1 MPRRSTIPAAS
12 PSCRWGSAIP
22 GTGSSGDL
30 PPRRESAP
38 AWRAPPLK
46 LLPAIELTLVIGQYA
61 LDWHPRTTRKASL
74 TQTVQDWQ
82 QHWPS
87 VLPLPHPSLRNN
99 IWLKKNPWFA
109 AQIVPMPRGRIAALL
124 KG

>member
-1 MPRRSTIPAAS
+1 
-12 PSCRWGSAIP
+12 
-22 GTGSSGDL
+22 
-30 PPRRESAP
+30 
-38 AWRAPPLK
+38 
-46 LLPAIELTLVIGQYA
+46 
-61 LDWHPRTTRKASL
+61 
-74 TQTVQDWQ
+74 VQDWQ

-109 AQIVPMPRGRIAALL
+109 AEIVPMPRGRIAARL